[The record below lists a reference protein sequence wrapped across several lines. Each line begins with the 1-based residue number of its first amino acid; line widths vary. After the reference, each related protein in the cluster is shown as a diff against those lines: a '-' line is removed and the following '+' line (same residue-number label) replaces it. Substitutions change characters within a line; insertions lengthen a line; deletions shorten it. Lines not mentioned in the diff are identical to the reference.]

1 MANIEPQGGAAME
14 LEHLGGV
21 SEKNSDPD
29 IEEILVRFDAYIVML
44 VQNKARSSTNIA
56 QPDVL
61 DLEIDEI
68 TQRVRIKFW
77 KALLTKEIEH
87 HKAYIRAIVSNEF
100 NDLGRRRKVPLPLPT
115 DEDGELYLGNVLL
128 SESKELADPAVEFE
142 KEEVMDDLLKLTAH
156 LVTDLPPRM
165 QRAMINHLKE
175 QVDNLIRLTEAFEK
189 HKVNINAINWPDDQA
204 DTKRLKASISPARH
218 IIARKV
224 GLNMSEYKKWG
235 VQETLILSYIH
246 NEIEEC

>member
-1 MANIEPQGGAAME
+1 
-14 LEHLGGV
+14 
-21 SEKNSDPD
+21 
-29 IEEILVRFDAYIVML
+29 ML

-115 DEDGELYLGNVLL
+115 DEDGELYMGNVLVN
-128 SESKELADPAVEFE
+128 EGEELADPAIEFE
-142 KEEVMDDLLKLTAH
+142 KVEVMDDLLKLTAH

-175 QVDNLIRLTEAFEK
+175 QVDNLTRLIP
-189 HKVNINAINWPDDQA
+189 ND
-204 DTKRLKASISPARH
+204 
-218 IIARKV
+218 
-224 GLNMSEYKKWG
+224 
-235 VQETLILSYIH
+235 
-246 NEIEEC
+246 